1 MVEHFHGK
9 EGVTSSSLVLGF
21 PLGSSAVDFTL
32 TDEQE
37 DFVDA
42 LRRFCDHELGTP
54 DQRERLTESY
64 TIHHNE
70 AIYSQMA
77 ELGWLGVTIPEE
89 YGGSGGSML
98 DACLFMEETSRSL
111 APIGG
116 YATTLIV
123 AGATQ
128 RFGSEEQKS
137 EILGGIAG
145 GAVEAIAMTEPEA
158 GSDVGSLT
166 TSAKRVDGG
175 FVINGQKVFCSNA
188 HIADHILV
196 VCRTTKSASKHEGL
210 SMIWIP
216 RDANGLEVI
225 PIDTM
230 GGRETSHL
238 YLTDV
243 EAPEDAVLGQVD
255 QGWTQLMAGLNV
267 ERLILAA
274 TMLGIGQRAFDD
286 LIVYVKE
293 REQFGRPIG
302 SFQALQHRI
311 ADIAT
316 DLEAAR
322 LMTRWV
328 ATLTDEDPDRML
340 PREASMVKLFV
351 TEVVKRAALEGMQM
365 MGGYGYASEYD
376 MERLVRSTL
385 VSTIYGGTSE
395 IQRNIIAKTF
405 GL

>member
-1 MVEHFHGK
+1 
-9 EGVTSSSLVLGF
+9 
-21 PLGSSAVDFTL
+21 VDFAL
-32 TDEQE
+32 TEEQE
-37 DFVDA
+37 DFIDA
-42 LRRFCDHELGTP
+42 IRRFCDHECGTP
-54 DQRERLTESY
+54 DQRERLTDSY
-64 TIHHNE
+64 RNHHNE
-70 AIYSQMA
+70 TIYAQMA

-98 DACLFMEETSRSL
+98 DACLFMEETSRAL

-128 RFGSEEQKS
+128 RFGSEEQKE
-137 EILGGIAG
+137 EILGGIAD

-166 TSAKRVDGG
+166 TKAEAVNGG
-175 FVINGQKVFCSNA
+175 YVLNGQKVFCSNA
-188 HIADHILV
+188 HIAEHILV
-196 VCRTTKSASKHEGL
+196 VCRTSKSASKHDGL

-216 RDANGLEVI
+216 RGVDGLEVV

-238 YLTDV
+238 YITDI

-274 TMLGIGQRAFDD
+274 TMLGLAQRVFDD

-293 REQFGRPIG
+293 RKQFGRPIG

-311 ADIAT
+311 ADMAT
-316 DLEAAR
+316 DIEAAR

-328 ATLTDEDPDRML
+328 ASLVDEDPDRML

-351 TEVVKRAALEGMQM
+351 TEVAKRAALDGMQM

>member
-1 MVEHFHGK
+1 
-9 EGVTSSSLVLGF
+9 
-21 PLGSSAVDFTL
+21 VDFAL

-42 LRRFCDHELGTP
+42 IRRYCDHECGTP
-54 DQRERLTESY
+54 DQRERLTDSY
-64 TIHHNE
+64 TKHHNE
-70 AIYSQMA
+70 TIYKEMA
-77 ELGWLGVTIPEE
+77 ELGWIGLTIPDE
-89 YGGSGGSML
+89 YGGSGGTML
-98 DACLFMEETSRSL
+98 DACIFMEETSRAL

-128 RFGSEEQKS
+128 RFGTEEQKH

-158 GSDVGSLT
+158 GSDVGALS
-166 TSAKRVDGG
+166 TSAEQVDGG
-175 FVINGQKVFCSNA
+175 YVLNGQKVFCSNA

-196 VCRTTKSASKHEGL
+196 VCRTSRSANKHDGL
-210 SMIWIP
+210 TMLWVP
-216 RDANGLEVI
+216 REAEGLEVV

-230 GGRETSHL
+230 GGRETNHL
-238 YLTDV
+238 YFTDV
-243 EAPEDAVLGQVD
+243 EAPASAVLGEVD
-255 QGWTQLMAGLNV
+255 QAWTQLMAGLNV

-274 TMLGIGQRAFDD
+274 TQLGIAERVFDD

-293 REQFGRPIG
+293 RKQFGRPIG
-302 SFQALQHRI
+302 SFQSLQHRI
-311 ADIAT
+311 ADMAT
-316 DLEAAR
+316 EIEAAR

-328 ATLTDEDPDRML
+328 ATLVDEDPDRML

-351 TEVVKRAALEGMQM
+351 TEAARRAALDGMQM

-376 MERLVRSTL
+376 MERLVRTTL

>member
-1 MVEHFHGK
+1 M
-9 EGVTSSSLVLGF
+9 
-21 PLGSSAVDFTL
+21 DFTL

-42 LRRFCDHELGTP
+42 LRRFCDHELGTQ

-70 AIYSQMA
+70 TIYSQMA

-128 RFGSEEQKS
+128 RFGSEEQKD

-158 GSDVGSLT
+158 GSDVGALT

-216 RDANGLEVI
+216 RDADGLEVI

-243 EAPEDAVLGQVD
+243 EAPEDAVLGEVD
-255 QGWTQLMAGLNV
+255 HGWTQLMAGLNV

-351 TEVVKRAALEGMQM
+351 TEVAKRAALEGMQM

>member
-1 MVEHFHGK
+1 
-9 EGVTSSSLVLGF
+9 
-21 PLGSSAVDFTL
+21 VDFSL

-42 LRRFCDHELGTP
+42 IRRFCDHECGTR
-54 DQRERLTESY
+54 DQRERLTDSY
-64 TIHHNE
+64 RRHHNDT
-70 AIYSQMA
+70 IYKQMA
-77 ELGWLGVTIPEE
+77 ELGWLGLTIPEE

-98 DACLFMEETSRSL
+98 DACVFMEETSRAL

-123 AGATQ
+123 AGATKK
-128 RFGSEEQKS
+128 FGSEEQKQ
-137 EILGGIAG
+137 EILGGIAD

-158 GSDVGSLT
+158 GSDVGALT
-166 TSAKRVDGG
+166 TSAERVNGG
-175 FVINGQKVFCSNA
+175 FVLNGQKVFCSNA
-188 HIADHILV
+188 HIADHVLI
-196 VCRTTKSASKHEGL
+196 VCRTTKGPNKHEGL
-210 SMIWIP
+210 SMIWVP
-216 RDANGLEVI
+216 REAEGLEII
-225 PIDTM
+225 PIKTM
-230 GGRETSHL
+230 GGEETNHL

-243 EAPEDAVLGQVD
+243 EAPADAVLGEVD
-255 QGWTQLMAGLNV
+255 QAWTQLMAGLNV

-274 TMLGIGQRAFDD
+274 TMLGIAQLVFDEV
-286 LIVYVKE
+286 IVYVKE
-293 REQFGRPIG
+293 RKQFGRPIG

-311 ADIAT
+311 ADMAT
-316 DLEAAR
+316 EIEAAR

-328 ATLTDEDPDRML
+328 ATLTDEQPDKML
-340 PREASMVKLFV
+340 PREASMVKLYV
-351 TEVVKRAALEGMQM
+351 TEVCKRAAVDGMQM

-376 MERLVRSTL
+376 MERLVRTAM